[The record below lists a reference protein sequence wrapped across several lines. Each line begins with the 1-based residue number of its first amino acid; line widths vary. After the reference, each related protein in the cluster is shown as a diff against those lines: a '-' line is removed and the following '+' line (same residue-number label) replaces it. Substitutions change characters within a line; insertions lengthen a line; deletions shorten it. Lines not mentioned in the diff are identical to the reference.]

1 MVTMGTG
8 HALMGTLTPALLLS
22 SPLPSCHE
30 VSSFAP
36 PYTTHDAL
44 PHHRPKGHGAKS
56 LKL

>member
-1 MVTMGTG
+1 MVTMGIG
-8 HALMGTLTPALLLS
+8 HVLMRGISTPALLS
-22 SPLPSCHE
+22 SLLPSCHE

-44 PHHRPKGHGAKS
+44 PHHRPKGDGAKS